1 MEIISTSQQTKKT
14 EIYRTTSCSV
24 LLCNLPHNPLYHLPS
39 SWSMQVLDVKL
50 DAEFFELPSSQ
61 QFSEN
66 VCKL

>member
-14 EIYRTTSCSV
+14 EIYGTTSCSV
-24 LLCNLPHNPLYHLPS
+24 LLCNSPHNPLYYSPS
-39 SWSMQVLDVKL
+39 SWSMQVMDAQL

-61 QFSEN
+61 RFSEN